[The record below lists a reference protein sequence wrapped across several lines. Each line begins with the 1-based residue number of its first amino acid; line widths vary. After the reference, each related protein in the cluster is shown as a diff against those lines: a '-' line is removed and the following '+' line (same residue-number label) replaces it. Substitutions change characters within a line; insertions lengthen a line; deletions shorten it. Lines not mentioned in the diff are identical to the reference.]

1 MPAAAAIVPI
11 VASVAGA
18 AISANASSKA
28 AKSAASSAQNE
39 LDFNKAQYNRWQE
52 VFGPI
57 QDNLSEYYQSLT
69 PDYYEAAGLQAFEKE
84 NQAQMATLNEQLAQ
98 RGLTGSGLEATLN
111 RENAIDTAE
120 QRAAIRVDAPAKAAA
135 EQLNFLQVGMGQQSN
150 INQTYSQALANQTA
164 TAQQNANAASQ
175 ASAQA
180 TSSAI
185 STVGTALSDYWSKK

>member
-1 MPAAAAIVPI
+1 MPAAAIGAV
-11 VASVAGA
+11 A
-18 AISANASSKA
+18 AIGGSLISVNASSSA
-28 AKSAASSAQNE
+28 AKKAASSAKSE
-39 LDFNKAQYNRWQE
+39 LDFNKAQYERWQE

-84 NQAQMATLNEQLAQ
+84 NQAQMTTLNEQLAQ

-164 TAQQNANAASQ
+164 TAQQNSNAASL